1 MKIYV
6 IHSGNLHT
14 NDFTSDLH
22 LDATRQEQFVSM
34 LHPVENQ
41 FLLSKKT
48 NNLVNC
54 IIHRYNMSDI
64 HVGII
69 YLLSCLND
77 I

>member
-22 LDATRQEQFVSM
+22 LDATRREQFVSM

-41 FLLSKKT
+41 FLVIKVPL
-48 NNLVNC
+48 C
-54 IIHRYNMSDI
+54 
-64 HVGII
+64 
-69 YLLSCLND
+69 
-77 I
+77 

>member
-6 IHSGNLHT
+6 IHSG

-41 FLLSKKT
+41 FLVIKVPL
-48 NNLVNC
+48 C
-54 IIHRYNMSDI
+54 
-64 HVGII
+64 
-69 YLLSCLND
+69 
-77 I
+77 